1 MQTNFTSDFFDFIQP
16 AALKH
21 RLIYMPH
28 IWLRSVSNEKMM
40 ADVDIDM
47 LLLKGCQFTENFQ
60 LDAKGGGMI
69 LKCDTMT
76 LTERISCDI

>member
-1 MQTNFTSDFFDFIQP
+1 
-16 AALKH
+16 
-21 RLIYMPH
+21 
-28 IWLRSVSNEKMM
+28 MM

-69 LKCDTMT
+69 LKSDTMT